1 MGRRIFQD
9 NVKMKSIKQCEVCG
23 SNNIKSLFKQYDKN
37 LNIKKYF
44 YISKCKNCLAS
55 FLNPQPEYKELEEHY
70 LKDKYY
76 SLKNIETKESKKT
89 RLKLKLYNIYF
100 NSNRNNLLLKTI
112 FSPIKFIVRGT
123 NLTKGNKLLDV
134 GCGSGQ
140 FLYEMKELGMDVQGV
155 EPGELNEE
163 ENKKYSLNI
172 KKSNLIDA
180 KYKKES
186 FDLITINHV
195 LEHLDNPNETLNEI
209 NKILKKDGKLILAI
223 PNTSSL
229 AYWIFKKNWYQL
241 DVPRHIINYSNKNIK
256 LILEKNGFKIK
267 RTRYNSRPSQFV
279 VSLYF
284 SFNIKKRIK
293 PLNYALDILFLPL
306 TWLVNFLRMGDQIE
320 VWCEKK

>member
-1 MGRRIFQD
+1 M
-9 NVKMKSIKQCEVCG
+9 
-23 SNNIKSLFKQYDKN
+23 
-37 LNIKKYF
+37 
-44 YISKCKNCLAS
+44 
-55 FLNPQPEYKELEEHY
+55 
-70 LKDKYY
+70 
-76 SLKNIETKESKKT
+76 
-89 RLKLKLYNIYF
+89 YNIYF
-100 NSNRNNLLLKTI
+100 NSNRNNLLLKAI

-140 FLYEMKELGMDVQGV
+140 FLYEMKELEMNVQGV
-155 EPGELNEE
+155 EPGDFNEE

-186 FDLITINHV
+186 FDFITINHV

-223 PNTSSL
+223 PNTNSL